1 MSLQLVE
8 SANQQSPDAGL
19 FTERV
24 QEKLARSSHPYVTL
38 KAAITLDG
46 KIATRSGAS
55 QWITGEA
62 GREFA
67 HQLRANHDGILAGIN
82 TVRADDPQLTVRLP
96 GNEARPAR
104 VVLDS
109 NCGISPTAKCL
120 ADDGARRFVI
130 TGSEAPAAPISRLR
144 EMGVVVHACADARP
158 TAEEF
163 LPFLR
168 AEGLNTLLVEGG
180 GLVHA
185 NMIAHGA
192 ADELFLIIAG
202 KIAGDDAPGWCASLG
217 LDRLEDT
224 PRLKLQSMQRAGED
238 LVVHGLFMGEHHE
251 RNERIRT
258 TPNRLI
264 DP

>member
-1 MSLQLVE
+1 MSQQLGE
-8 SANQQSPDAGL
+8 PANGQVLGAGL
-19 FTERV
+19 STGRV
-24 QEKLARSSHPYVTL
+24 QGKLACSNHPYVTL

-55 QWITGEA
+55 QWITGKA
-62 GREFA
+62 GRKFA
-67 HQLRANHDGILAGIN
+67 HRLRAMHDGILVGIN
-82 TVRADDPQLTVRLP
+82 TVRADDPRLTVRLP
-96 GNEARPAR
+96 GNEAKPAR

-109 NCGISPTAKCL
+109 NCGVSPSAKCL

-130 TGSEAPAAPISRLR
+130 TGAEAPAGRISRLR
-144 EMGVVVHACADARP
+144 GMGVAVHTCADARP
-158 TAEEF
+158 TPQEF

-185 NMIAHGA
+185 NMIAHEA

-202 KIAGDDAPGWCASLG
+202 KIAGDDAPGWCAPLG

-224 PRLKLQSMQRAGED
+224 PRLKLQSVQRAGED
-238 LVVHGLFMGEHHE
+238 LVVHGLFVGGSESSGMSEHG
-251 RNERIRT
+251 
-258 TPNRLI
+258 TP
-264 DP
+264 PTG